1 MLGFTQVSWDNLSGQ
16 LPIDFFLF
24 WAEMTENQKAAA
36 GLLGYTQM
44 TWDNDSGSEPRPAS
58 AFKSWSELTVCDDG
72 EDLYFF
78 NHSATHPG
86 SHISLSASHWCIQLT
101 HLVDHRR
108 YSIKTTQ
115 SLNHLH
121 KCIYSFACS
130 RSHAL
135 TRFSQVLHFLLL
147 QIAAKL
153 LLRLHLPVMCNDDK
167 YVHHFLPGRS
177 K

>member
-72 EDLYFF
+72 EDLYF
-78 NHSATHPG
+78 STIRPPTLAP
-86 SHISLSASHWCIQLT
+86 ISP
-101 HLVDHRR
+101 
-108 YSIKTTQ
+108 Y
-115 SLNHLH
+115 
-121 KCIYSFACS
+121 
-130 RSHAL
+130 
-135 TRFSQVLHFLLL
+135 
-147 QIAAKL
+147 
-153 LLRLHLPVMCNDDK
+153 LLRTGVYN
-167 YVHHFLPGRS
+167 
-177 K
+177 